1 MLLDPDVLRSHLWD
15 WRLAERE
22 REREVGICHDLPPIP
37 SPTPFVPSI
46 CAISALL
53 WTLPVCLPSSPEE
66 DPPSSYP
73 SSVSHYGNWPS
84 TLCAQPISFVAQKV
98 ECKSRPGNDRGHG
111 GRDTLPSNSRLSTS
125 STCPSSD
132 MSLSRP
138 LCPAPPQSFDPA
150 GVSHTNTCIPIAHL

>member
-1 MLLDPDVLRSHLWD
+1 M
-15 WRLAERE
+15 
-22 REREVGICHDLPPIP
+22 
-37 SPTPFVPSI
+37 
-46 CAISALL
+46 CAISALS

-132 MSLSRP
+132 MSLSRS

-150 GVSHTNTCIPIAHL
+150 GLSHTNTCIPIAHL